1 MSIQQKP
8 GTSLR
13 PLVVALALFLLIIVC
28 RWTIDT
34 PNFQPVMAVGLLGG
48 FLFSKRWVGLTVV
61 LCGMLA
67 SDLILGFYQWQIALV
82 VYTSLAIPVLFG
94 LLLRRYK
101 DNPWTLTGNSLVAA
115 TATAV
120 LFFLTTN
127 FAVWIWTPW
136 YSPDA
141 AGFVSCFM
149 MAAVFFKW
157 TLASNVLFTSILFG
171 GYSLVT
177 LIANEEIGPRKRA
190 KAFARKS

>member
-1 MSIQQKP
+1 MSTQQNP
-8 GTSLR
+8 GSPLR
-13 PLVVALALFLLIIVC
+13 QLAVALALFLLIVVC

-48 FLFSKRWVGLTVV
+48 FLFSKRWMGLAVV

-67 SDLILGFYQWQIALV
+67 SDLILGFYQWQIAIV
-82 VYTSLAIPVLFG
+82 VYISLAIPVLFG
-94 LLLRRYK
+94 PMLRRFK
-101 DNPWTLTGNSLVAA
+101 DKPLSLAGNSVVAA
-115 TATAV
+115 MATAV
-120 LFFLTTN
+120 LFYLTTN
-127 FAVWIWTPW
+127 FAIWSMTPW

-141 AGFVSCFM
+141 AGFVTCFT

-157 TLASNVLFTSILFG
+157 TLASNVIFTSILFG

-190 KAFARKS
+190 RAFARKF